1 MSDDVKLTKV
11 FGGHWDRRAVNR
23 TLAGLGLAGVS
34 VPLLSRPAPAADD
47 LMCLDWTNYHVPEMI
62 PAYVEKWGDVP
73 PVSYMT
79 DDEDAFQ
86 KLRTGFAADTAHPNT
101 FSVSRYRDGGVIRPI
116 DESRLTYWGDIF
128 DEIKQVPGVY
138 IDGELWIVPVSWG
151 NSSVV
156 YRPDLVDPMY
166 QEDPTWGI
174 LWDERYKGR
183 VAASATIEEVVIS
196 AALYAGVEN
205 PFAMTDDDIA
215 KVKGLLQKQHENILF
230 YWEDITSMEQS
241 LASGEIVAAIGWNT
255 TLSSLQREGVP
266 VVLMTPKEGIL
277 TWLDGLVWCSNGEG
291 PEEKVYDL
299 MNAWSSPEAGEY
311 LIGTIGYG
319 HTNRNAYDLVP
330 ADVLAERGYSDP
342 LASLSQGVF
351 YEPIEPE
358 LRERLVIMFDEVK
371 AGE

>member
-1 MSDDVKLTKV
+1 MSDENTLSKFV
-11 FGGHWDRRAVNR
+11 GGRWDRRSVNR
-23 TLAGLGLAGVS
+23 ALAGLGLASVS
-34 VPLLSRPAPAADD
+34 IPFVSRPSAAADD
-47 LMCLDWTNYHVPEMI
+47 IMCLDWTNYHVPEMI

-101 FSVSRYRDGGVIRPI
+101 FSVSRYRDGEVIRPI
-116 DESRLTYWGDIF
+116 DDSKLIHWADIF
-128 DEIKQVPGVY
+128 EEIKQVPGVY

-156 YRPDLVDPMY
+156 YRPDLVDPAY

-196 AALYAGVEN
+196 AALYAGVEH

-215 KVKGLLQKQHENILF
+215 VVDDLLRKQRENVLF
-230 YWEDITSMEQS
+230 YWEDISSMEQS

-255 TLSSLQREGVP
+255 TLSSLKREDVP
-266 VVLMTPKEGIL
+266 VVMMTPKEGIL
-277 TWLDGLVWCSNGEG
+277 TWLDGLVWGANGEG

-299 MNAWSSPEAGEY
+299 MNAWSAPEAGEY

-319 HTNRNAYDLVP
+319 HTNRKAYELVS
-330 ADVLAERGYSDP
+330 AEVLAERGYSDP
-342 LASLSQGVF
+342 LASLDRGVF

-358 LRERLVIMFDEVK
+358 LRERLVRMFDEIK